1 MTVNE
6 KIKAYIESKGINL
19 THLAKKIEMS
29 KQNLSSV
36 LSNNDIK
43 LSQLQKICN
52 VLGLPITYFFDERLE
67 ASRHDSNNRA
77 NENEPRYLSKGR
89 ADLDPDAGHEPEDRT
104 TGGMPR
110 GSKAP
115 QKQPRPV
122 QRQPPAGSGK
132 GVIRIRCWL
141 FVVRTSLSYRQ
152 LQTTNANSQIR
163 DHAFI
168 LV

>member
-77 NENEPRYLSKGR
+77 NENEPRYLSKDEQISILMR
-89 ADLDPDAGHEPEDRT
+89 DMNLKIE
-104 TGGMPR
+104 
-110 GSKAP
+110 
-115 QKQPRPV
+115 
-122 QRQPPAGSGK
+122 
-132 GVIRIRCWL
+132 
-141 FVVRTSLSYRQ
+141 Q
-152 LQTTNANSQIR
+152 LEECREEVKRLKSSNSPSNANHQPG
-163 DHAFI
+163 AGKE
-168 LV
+168 

>member
-52 VLGLPITYFFDERLE
+52 VLGLPITYFFDERLDV
-67 ASRHDSNNRA
+67 SRHDSNHRA
-77 NENEPRYLSKGR
+77 NENEPRYLSKEEQISILMRDMNLKIEQLEECREEVKRLKSSQSQPSSNHQPG
-89 ADLDPDAGHEPEDRT
+89 AG
-104 TGGMPR
+104 
-110 GSKAP
+110 
-115 QKQPRPV
+115 Q
-122 QRQPPAGSGK
+122 
-132 GVIRIRCWL
+132 
-141 FVVRTSLSYRQ
+141 
-152 LQTTNANSQIR
+152 
-163 DHAFI
+163 
-168 LV
+168 

>member
-52 VLGLPITYFFDERLE
+52 VLGLPITYFFDEQPD
-67 ASRHDSNNRA
+67 AARHDSNNRA
-77 NENEPRYLSKGR
+77 NEHEPRYLSKDEQISILMRDMNLKIEQLEECREEVKRLKNSHAPSNVNHQPG
-89 ADLDPDAGHEPEDRT
+89 AGKE
-104 TGGMPR
+104 
-110 GSKAP
+110 
-115 QKQPRPV
+115 
-122 QRQPPAGSGK
+122 
-132 GVIRIRCWL
+132 
-141 FVVRTSLSYRQ
+141 
-152 LQTTNANSQIR
+152 
-163 DHAFI
+163 
-168 LV
+168 